1 MYYSRDD
8 IKDEKFKKFLA
19 PLFSS
24 VVLSIMLSLLK
35 SKAYNEAISYVQALS
50 TEELET
56 LSEDLVGVN
65 ISNSDINEELSGRLN
80 TLFEN
85 NGMFNT
91 DEERKILE
99 ESVVEYLMELRNT
112 NYDEYEM
119 VLETLSD
126 GVYDKNEVIDE
137 FAKDEVIKKLN
148 L

>member
-1 MYYSRDD
+1 M
-8 IKDEKFKKFLA
+8 
-19 PLFSS
+19 
-24 VVLSIMLSLLK
+24 
-35 SKAYNEAISYVQALS
+35 
-50 TEELET
+50 
-56 LSEDLVGVN
+56 GVN

-85 NGMFNT
+85 NGMFST

>member
-1 MYYSRDD
+1 M
-8 IKDEKFKKFLA
+8 
-19 PLFSS
+19 
-24 VVLSIMLSLLK
+24 
-35 SKAYNEAISYVQALS
+35 
-50 TEELET
+50 
-56 LSEDLVGVN
+56 GVN

-85 NGMFNT
+85 NGMFST

-137 FAKDEVIKKLN
+137 FAKDEAIKKLN